1 LPETSNEV
9 HTPRQVRRSGEL
21 RSGPELAHQVRVL
34 TAQSHAGLDERP
46 VSSGGACRHCD
57 APLRHTVV
65 DLGMSPLCETFP
77 SADELNR
84 MEPFYPLCAWVCDAC
99 WLVQVQEYVRPEQI
113 FHEYPYFSSY
123 STSWLQHAERY
134 VRGVVQRL
142 GLGPQSLVVE
152 LGSNDGYLLQYFATS
167 AVPALGIEP
176 ARNVAE
182 AARARGVPTLVRMF
196 DEACARD
203 LVGPGGDKLA
213 VAAGLAHWRPAG
225 RRPDLI
231 CGANVLAQVSDLNG
245 FVRAIEHLLAPDGVV
260 TIEFP
265 HLERL
270 IADNQFDTIYHE
282 HFSYFSFT
290 AAERIFAAHG
300 LVLFDVEELPTHG
313 GSLRIWGRH
322 AASRRWPVRAR
333 VGALRA
339 REAAAGVTTLE
350 YYADFA
356 RRVEDVKHGLLEFLI
371 DARRRGR
378 RTVGYGAPGKAN
390 TLLNYCGIRTD
401 LLHYTVD
408 RNPYKQGRVTPGTH
422 IPILSPDAISRT
434 RPDYVLILPW
444 NLTAE
449 IVEQMAHVRD
459 WGGRFVVPIPEVK
472 VIA

>member
-1 LPETSNEV
+1 VLTTEPHLGENS
-9 HTPRQVRRSGEL
+9 VRR
-21 RSGPELAHQVRVL
+21 
-34 TAQSHAGLDERP
+34 
-46 VSSGGACRHCD
+46 SSGGACRHCE

-77 SADELNR
+77 GADELNR
-84 MEPFYPLCAWVCDAC
+84 MEPFYPLRVWVCDAC
-99 WLVQVQEYVRPEQI
+99 YLVQVHEYVRPEHI
-113 FHEYPYFSSY
+113 FDIQYPYFSSY
-123 STSWLQHAERY
+123 SVSWLRHAERY
-134 VRGVVQRL
+134 VDDVVGRL
-142 GLGPQSLVVE
+142 GLGRDSLVIE
-152 LGSNDGYLLQYFATS
+152 LGSNDGYLLQYFVGRG
-167 AVPALGIEP
+167 VPALGIEP
-176 ARNVAE
+176 AANVAA

-196 DEACARD
+196 DARCARE
-203 LVGPGGDKLA
+203 LA
-213 VAAGLAHWRPAG
+213 GAAGAALAISAGLASWPREG

-245 FVRAIEHLLAPDGVV
+245 FVQAIAELLAPDGVV

-270 IADNQFDTIYHE
+270 IAENQFDTIYHE

-313 GSLRIWGRH
+313 GSLRIWGRQ
-322 AASRRWPVRAR
+322 AASRRWPATPR
-333 VGALRA
+333 VTALRA
-339 REAAAGVTTLE
+339 REAATGVTTLP

-356 RRVEDVKHGLLEFLI
+356 RRVEDTKHNLLDFLI
-371 DARRRGR
+371 DARRQGR

-401 LLHYTVD
+401 LVAFTVD
-408 RNPYKQGRVTPGTH
+408 RNPGKQGRFTPGTH
-422 IPILSPDAISRT
+422 IPILAPDAIDRD

-472 VIA
+472 VIS